1 MSAINAAELLRR
13 AAERQPGKTAI
24 IWEDGQLS
32 YGELLRRIDRLSHAL
47 AALRVG
53 KGDRVAILFHNGPRF
68 VESWWA
74 SVQLG
79 AIAVPLS
86 TRALPAELK
95 ATIADAQAAAV
106 LAGAEFLPAIADL
119 RPELPSVRAVVGHAG
134 KPPAGI
140 FSYEDLV
147 QGDKLAPPRA
157 EIGLGDPCAIYYTAG
172 TTGAS
177 KGAVRSHLSVTWGLG
192 AVGSRI
198 RHDEVYLGRAPMYH
212 TGGSLTG
219 PFGALA
225 AGATLVS
232 MRSFDARTLL
242 EAVERHRVTRLYVH
256 PTLVANALFD
266 ELDRKAYDLSSVRY
280 LQWTAGPLPESTRAA
295 ILERFPGLP
304 LETTYGMTEVSN
316 IASYEY
322 PGSGPLKPANCVGFG
337 PPGTQLGIEDE
348 AGQTLAA
355 GHSGEIVVRSP
366 TAMSG
371 YWRDPA
377 TTAKVLVDGWLHTGD
392 LGHLDGEGFLHLAG
406 RQKDAIV
413 TAGETVHASEVES
426 VLANLPGVAEAAVIG
441 LPDPKWGEAV
451 TAVVVSSLAEADIIA
466 ACRAQLPG
474 YKCPKRI
481 IFVQSIPRNG
491 IGKVLK
497 RELVARYSGS

>member
-1 MSAINAAELLRR
+1 MASNVINAAELLRR

-53 KGDRVAILFHNGPRF
+53 QGDRVAILFHNGPRF

-119 RPELPSVRAVVGHAG
+119 RPELPSVRAVVGYTG

-177 KGAVRSHLSVTWGLG
+177 KGAVRTHQSVAWGL
-192 AVGSRI
+192 A
-198 RHDEVYLGRAPMYH
+198 
-212 TGGSLTG
+212 
-219 PFGALA
+219 
-225 AGATLVS
+225 
-232 MRSFDARTLL
+232 
-242 EAVERHRVTRLYVH
+242 
-256 PTLVANALFD
+256 
-266 ELDRKAYDLSSVRY
+266 
-280 LQWTAGPLPESTRAA
+280 
-295 ILERFPGLP
+295 
-304 LETTYGMTEVSN
+304 
-316 IASYEY
+316 
-322 PGSGPLKPANCVGFG
+322 
-337 PPGTQLGIEDE
+337 
-348 AGQTLAA
+348 
-355 GHSGEIVVRSP
+355 
-366 TAMSG
+366 
-371 YWRDPA
+371 
-377 TTAKVLVDGWLHTGD
+377 
-392 LGHLDGEGFLHLAG
+392 
-406 RQKDAIV
+406 
-413 TAGETVHASEVES
+413 
-426 VLANLPGVAEAAVIG
+426 
-441 LPDPKWGEAV
+441 
-451 TAVVVSSLAEADIIA
+451 
-466 ACRAQLPG
+466 
-474 YKCPKRI
+474 
-481 IFVQSIPRNG
+481 
-491 IGKVLK
+491 
-497 RELVARYSGS
+497 